1 MKRFPIAFVLSSA
14 LCLCAPAFAGEPA
27 AAPDYSAEK
36 NWLCRPGRVDAC
48 SLDLNAT
55 AISPDGRRTVDAFV
69 HAPPDKAVDCFYVYP
84 TVSMQDAD
92 LSDLAQESA
101 QFSRVR
107 TQFARYANA
116 CRLFAPMYRQ
126 VTLKTMARYATD
138 LKNFDPNAAL
148 ASAPQYRTAYDDVAA
163 AWKHYLAHDN
173 GGRGVILVGHSQ
185 GAFLLRDLLKNE
197 IDGKES
203 RKLLVSAHLAGVI
216 VAVSDAD
223 PAKNAFEHLRPCKD
237 GAQTGC
243 FLSFSSFPENA
254 PPPSWSKAFGITTTP
269 GATNH
274 CSNPAELS
282 GDGGRLLPYLDAGR
296 SADGSANPIRWT
308 KDGAPI
314 GTPLV
319 ALPDFFTARCVARS
333 DGAGYLAIGFV
344 ADDPRKDVR
353 ERIVPGQ
360 VYVGPTLL
368 SNWGSHDADVEL
380 TIGNLVK
387 IAARQAQSWQRQHG
401 RP

>member
-1 MKRFPIAFVLSSA
+1 MNPLRIAFVLSPA
-14 LCLCAPAFAGEPA
+14 LCLCAAAFAGEPP
-27 AAPDYSAEK
+27 AAPDYSAGK
-36 NWLCRPGRVDAC
+36 NWLCKPGRTDAC
-48 SLDLNAT
+48 SVDLNAT
-55 AISPDGRRTVDAFV
+55 AISADGARTVDAFV
-69 HAPPDKAVDCFYVYP
+69 HAPSEKAVDCFYVYP
-84 TVSMQDAD
+84 TVSMQDAE
-92 LSDLAQESA
+92 LSDLTQESA

-126 VTLKTMARYATD
+126 VTLKTMAQYATD
-138 LKNFDPNAAL
+138 LKHFDPNAAL
-148 ASAPQYRTAYDDVAA
+148 AAAPQYRTAYGDVVA

-197 IDGKES
+197 IDGKEV
-203 RKLLVSAHLAGVI
+203 RKQLVSAHLAGVT
-216 VAVSDAD
+216 VAVSGTD
-223 PAKNAFEHLRPCKD
+223 PAKNEFRSLKACSD

-243 FLSFSSFPENA
+243 FLSFSTFPQDA
-254 PPPSWSKAFGITTTP
+254 PPPSWSKAFGTTATA
-269 GATNH
+269 GAVNH

-282 GDGGRLLPYLDAGR
+282 GDGGRLLPYVDAAR
-296 SADGSANPIRWT
+296 PLENRAEPIRWT

-319 ALPDFFTARCVARS
+319 ALPDFFTARCVTRS

-344 ADDPRKDVR
+344 TSDPRRDVR
-353 ERIVPGQ
+353 ERYVPGH
-360 VYVGPTLL
+360 VYVGPALL

-380 TIGNLVK
+380 TLGNLVK
-387 IAARQAQSWQRQHG
+387 IAARQADAWRRQQTG
-401 RP
+401 K